1 MALFSNRDEPG
12 AASSGWLAIAETA
25 RFNVSGGGIKSCH
38 ADNGKNEEDVVSLR
52 PRQYLW
58 ECVIYTMCETVWFDT
73 KYESPRKLLG

>member
-25 RFNVSGGGIKSCH
+25 RFNVSGRGIKSCH

-58 ECVIYTMCETVWFDT
+58 ECVIYTMCKTAWFDT